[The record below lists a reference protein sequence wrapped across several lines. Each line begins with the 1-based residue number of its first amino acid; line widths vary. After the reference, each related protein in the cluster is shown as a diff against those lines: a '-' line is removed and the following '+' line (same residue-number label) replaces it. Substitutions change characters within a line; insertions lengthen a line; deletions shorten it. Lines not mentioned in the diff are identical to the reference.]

1 MRWQVMRTRR
11 WQWHRYESKGADT
24 GVAFYA
30 VEEDAIALRFKSDD
44 RHFYVYSYYA
54 PGAQHVAQMKKLAP
68 AGRGLTTYV
77 NQHVRNNYAAK
88 LPVRNPARLVPRTPK
103 PGLRR
108 AS

>member
-1 MRWQVMRTRR
+1 MRTRT
-11 WQWHRYESKGADT
+11 WQWQRYQGNDA

-30 VEEDAIALRFKSDD
+30 IDQDAIALRFASDE

-54 PGAQHVAQMKKLAP
+54 PGAPHVARMKELAR

-77 NQHVRNNYAAK
+77 NQQVRDRYAAK
-88 LPVRNPARLVPRTPK
+88 LPVRNGARPVLRTRK

-108 AS
+108 AFG

>member
-1 MRWQVMRTRR
+1 MRTRT
-11 WQWHRYESKGADT
+11 WKWHRYQSEDAGA

-30 VEEDAIALRFKSDD
+30 VEDDAIALRFASDD

-54 PGAQHVAQMKKLAP
+54 PGAQHVAQMKRLAP
-68 AGRGLTTYV
+68 TGRGLTTYV
-77 NQHVRNNYAAK
+77 NQHVRDNYAAK
-88 LPVRNPARLVPRTPK
+88 LPVRNAARPVLRNRK